1 MSRGVGRRDGDAGGG
16 GACAALAVADRVGDL
31 GGAAEVVGRGE
42 GQRAVGVNENAALGR
57 IDAGVGDGERVAV
70 RVAVVVEDVDADG
83 LAGQRAGARVVTGD
97 GGPVGGEGRCC
108 RQCGGAA
115 HWTEVD
121 AVGAGAVLEGQW
133 GDVFEDA
140 DEADEVV
147 GLVAVGAGGEARG
160 GLFEVGEGV
169 AAGVEGLDDP
179 VGVGA
184 EAGDDVLAGVGG
196 GGGEQF
202 VVEEHLPV
210 RPDAEPGAAGELQF
224 DDGAGGGDDLLAF
237 HDRVAGLDGDELA
250 LTITQVG
257 FALDKDDGAL
267 GGGVD
272 GGVGGGRRAGHA
284 GLRRVLQLG
293 RNLRAD
299 ARGGYCPRG
308 QVA

>member
-1 MSRGVGRRDGDAGGG
+1 MHRH
-16 GACAALAVADRVGDL
+16 
-31 GGAAEVVGRGE
+31 
-42 GQRAVGVNENAALGR
+42 
-57 IDAGVGDGERVAV
+57 DGERL
-70 RVAVVVEDVDADG
+70 RLLSETDALTGALNRRG
-83 LAGQRAGARVVTGD
+83 LQQAEQKAG
-97 GGPVGGEGRCC
+97 
-108 RQCGGAA
+108 
-115 HWTEVD
+115 H
-121 AVGAGAVLEGQW
+121 
-133 GDVFEDA
+133 
-140 DEADEVV
+140 
-147 GLVAVGAGGEARG
+147 
-160 GLFEVGEGV
+160 
-169 AAGVEGLDDP
+169 P

-210 RPDAEPGAAGELQF
+210 RPDAEPGAAGKLQL

-237 HDRVAGLDGDELA
+237 HDRVAGLDDDELA

-284 GLRRVLQLG
+284 GLRRVLLLG